1 MRKISKSK
9 AGFTLIEMVLV
20 IALIVILASFFIF
33 AYIGYLNKA
42 NIAKETVE
50 AHNSVL
56 SSMNSVIDEA
66 A

>member
-1 MRKISKSK
+1 MKKLTKNK

-33 AYIGYLNKA
+33 AYTNFLDKA
-42 NIAKETVE
+42 NTAKETVE

-56 SSMNSVIDEA
+56 SSMNSVIEA
-66 A
+66 AV

>member
-1 MRKISKSK
+1 MKKITKSK

-33 AYIGYLNKA
+33 AYTSFLNKA
-42 NIAKETVE
+42 KTAKETVE

-56 SSMNSVIDEA
+56 SSMNSVIEA
-66 A
+66 AV